1 MSNENEIL
9 KYNALTKTRFIM
21 NLDLIPVLGRRKSL
35 ENFTLNC
42 FSISTP
48 EIAAGVTYTSYDGYQ
63 IPEPNGNRD
72 EEKILRIGFT
82 VSENLIQYAAMLC
95 WINKVTSQFE
105 ETNAYGDEIRTTANL
120 FTLDSYLKPTK
131 VPIHYDGIFIGRLGA
146 LEFDQQD
153 QSGDIMTCTADFYFF
168 KSHLDYDAILAD

>member
-1 MSNENEIL
+1 MSNENEVL
-9 KYNALTKTRFIM
+9 KYNSLTKTRFIM
-21 NLDLIPVLGRRKSL
+21 NIDLIPILGQRKSL

-42 FSISTP
+42 FSVSTP
-48 EIAAGVTYTSYDGYQ
+48 EIAAGVAYTSYDGYQ

-95 WINKVTSQFE
+95 WINKVTAQFE
-105 ETNAYGDEIRTTANL
+105 ETNAYGSEIKTMANL

-168 KSHLDYDAILAD
+168 KSNLDYDAILAD